1 MANELKHYGK
11 PRRSGRYPWGS
22 GEDPQRSPGIRS
34 QVLELRKQG
43 VSNVDIAKGLG
54 MNSNDLRKVMSREKA
69 DEWLRGSA
77 RAIAL
82 HDHGYSN
89 VKVGEIMGTNESNVR
104 SFLDPTMQ
112 ERYKRTHAITNMLKE
127 AVDKKKYVDVGLGM
141 ERHMNISRTRLQTAI
156 SALREEG
163 YVTHNI
169 QTRQLGTGKDTTI
182 MTLVAPG
189 VTKSEVRKN
198 KHLIRLVTDY
208 SEDGGKT
215 FKTLEPIKNIN
226 SKRIMIR
233 HGDEGGALKD
243 GVIELRRGVEDL
255 SLGDKRY
262 AQVRIGVDGTHF
274 MKGMAIYTDD
284 IPKGVDVIYN
294 TNKKKGTPPEKVF
307 KPQEKIQIESDNE
320 FGSTIRQKHYIDKDG
335 KEQLSALNIVGSK
348 PGAGEEGAWESWSK
362 TLSSQ
367 VLSKQPEDLT
377 KRQLGISYDIRKEEF
392 DEIMSV
398 NNPTVKK
405 KRLDSFADECDSAAV
420 QLKAAAM
427 PRQKTHV
434 ILPLDIKETEIH
446 ATNYENGE
454 RVILIRYPHGGL
466 FEIPELTVNNKTK
479 VGQKI
484 LGRTKDAVG
493 INPKVA
499 EHLSGAD
506 FDGDTVLVIPN
517 PKGDLRTKPR
527 LEALKDFDPKTEYSK
542 RPGMTIMT
550 ERVKGIAM
558 GDVTNLITDMTI
570 RGAGPDKIVRAVKH
584 SMVVIDA
591 VKHELDYKRSYEE
604 NGIAALK
611 QEFQGSS
618 RSGASTL
625 ISKASSDKRVL
636 DRTLK
641 RNKSKMTPEELSA
654 YESGNKV
661 YRYSGR
667 SYKKYSERVEVDR
680 GPGLKPKVKWIKV
693 PYRPGIEN
701 EPNIK
706 VETIDRTIRSKKMA
720 EEEDAFKLSSGTMI
734 ETVYATHANKLK
746 DLARQCR
753 IESMNVKPP
762 KYSPSAKKVYAEEV
776 NTLNARLN
784 IALKNS
790 PMERQAQL
798 LADWNVRMKLAANPD
813 LKEDKDELK
822 KINFQAQTDARNR
835 LGAKKEK
842 IEISDKQWEAIQA
855 GAISNNTLMQIL
867 NNADE
872 NRIKELSTPRA
883 ARTLTPSKIERAKLM
898 LKNGHTQSEI
908 AQQLGVSTTMINAI
922 M

>member
-1 MANELKHYGK
+1 MENELRHYGK

-22 GEDPQRSPGIRS
+22 GEDPQRSLGIRS

-43 VSNVDIAKGLG
+43 LSDVDIAKGLG
-54 MNSNDLRKVMSREKA
+54 MNSNDLRKRLSREKA
-69 DEWLRGSA
+69 DEWLRSSA
-77 RAIAL
+77 RAVAL

-89 VKVGEIMGTNESNVR
+89 VKIGEIMGTNESNIR
-104 SFLDPTMQ
+104 SFLNPTMQ
-112 ERYKRTHAITNMLKE
+112 ERYKRTNAITNMLKE
-127 AVDKKKYVDVGLGM
+127 AVAKKKYVDVGIGM

-156 SALREEG
+156 SALEAEG
-163 YVTHNI
+163 YVTHEI
-169 QTRQLGTGKDTTI
+169 KTRQLGTGKDTTI
-182 MTLVAPG
+182 LTLTAPG
-189 VTKSEVRKN
+189 VPKSEVRKN

-215 FKTLEPIKNIN
+215 FKALEPIKNID
-226 SKRIMIR
+226 SKRILIR

-307 KPQEKIQIESDNE
+307 KPQKEIEIDSDNP
-320 FGSTIRQKHYIDKDG
+320 FGSTIRQKHYIDKNG
-335 KEQLSALNIVGSK
+335 KEQLSALNVVGSK
-348 PGAGEEGAWESWSK
+348 EGAGEEGAWESWSK

-367 VLSKQPEDLT
+367 VLSKQDSNIAR
-377 KRQLGISYDIRKEEF
+377 RQLGISYDIRKEEF
-392 DEIMSV
+392 DEIMSL

-420 QLKAAAM
+420 QLKAAAL

-446 ATNYENGE
+446 ATNYDNGE
-454 RVILIRYPHGGL
+454 KVILIRYPHGGL

-484 LGRTKDAVG
+484 LGRTRDAVG

-517 PKGDLRTKPR
+517 PRGDIKTRPR
-527 LEALKDFDPKTEYSK
+527 LEALKDFDPKTEYAE
-542 RPGMTIMT
+542 RPGMSIMT
-550 ERVKGIAM
+550 KRIKGIAM

-570 RGAGPDKIVRAVKH
+570 QGAHPDKIAKAIKH

-591 VKHELDYKRSYEE
+591 EKHRLDYKRSYEE

-618 RSGASTL
+618 RAGASTL
-625 ISKASSDKRVL
+625 ISRASSDKRVG
-636 DRTLK
+636 DRTIK
-641 RNKSKMTPEELSA
+641 RNKKKMTPEELAA
-654 YESGNKV
+654 YESGRKV
-661 YRYSGR
+661 YKYSGKT
-667 SYKKYSERVEVDR
+667 YNKYLERVEVDR
-680 GPGLKPKVKWIKV
+680 GPGLKPKIKWVKV

-706 VETIDRTIRSKKMA
+706 VEVVKSQIKSKKMA
-720 EEEDAFKLSSGTMI
+720 EEDNAFNLSSGTMI
-734 ETVYATHANKLK
+734 EAVYAGHANKLK
-746 DLARQCR
+746 ELARQCR
-753 IESMNVKPP
+753 IESMKVEPLKQ
-762 KYSPSAKKVYAEEV
+762 SSSAKKVYAEEV
-776 NTLNARLN
+776 ATLNARLN
-784 IALKNS
+784 IALKNA

-798 LADWNVRMKLAANPD
+798 LADWNVKIKLAANPD
-813 LKEDKDELK
+813 LKGDEDELK
-822 KINFQAQTDARNR
+822 KLRFREMTQARNR
-835 LGAKKEK
+835 LGAGKQK
-842 IEISDKQWEAIQA
+842 IDISDRQWEAIQA
-855 GAISNNTLMQIL
+855 GAVSNNTLMQIL

-872 NRIKELSTPRA
+872 HRIKELSTPRT
-883 ARTLTPSKIERAKLM
+883 ARTLTPAKIASAKQM
-898 LKNGHTQSEI
+898 LKNGYTQSEI
-908 AQQLGVSTTMINAI
+908 AKQLGVSTTMINQL